1 MLGREYVAGFNE
13 VMGLPPEEAR
23 YSERS
28 GYFDWYDT
36 DESQATL
43 GYQQTSFTQF
53 LELLQKAIDDALGGQ
68 V

>member
-13 VMGLPPEEAR
+13 AMGLPPDEAD
-23 YSERS
+23 YSERP

-36 DESQATL
+36 DESQAAL
-43 GYQQTSFTQF
+43 GYQQTTFEQF
-53 LELLQKAIDDALGGQ
+53 LERLDKAIEAAIS